1 MKAIINPITR
11 SVQLEKD
18 KEIVDI
24 FFDDLDEWQEVE
36 IGGKIVDVHFDY
48 QPRNDFGSQK
58 QWLSYMLQAY
68 ASAED
73 NRYHNQLIDHI
84 TLEL

>member
-36 IGGKIVDVHFDY
+36 IGGKVLDIHFDY
-48 QPRNDFGSQK
+48 MPRDNFGSQRD
-58 QWLSYMLQAY
+58 WLHGILRAFDKS
-68 ASAED
+68 SEFEED
-73 NRYHNQLIDHI
+73 LIEHI